1 MTKAMLLFLVTSI
14 ALGLISLHLVRELR
28 AERAN
33 AEALQARV
41 SALEQAKAAQPVPTT
56 PFATW
61 SVQKLAA
68 GPVSART
75 PPNASDNQA
84 LNAALQAAADSIPA
98 PNAAQ
103 AEQTRFM
110 QEHME
115 RQRALMSD
123 PEYRDALRVQQRMSF
138 VRSHPDLAHELGLT
152 AEQTD
157 QLFSLMADHAIR
169 NMDNSQALMSFDPT
183 ADPSIAEKAHRKA
196 MEQQK
201 AHEAQIA
208 QLLGPQKFKAYQEY
222 QSTLHI
228 RYQATELSQLLASNG
243 APLDRELTKPLIKV
257 LAQEHQRMAQEQ
269 QKAIEAAARSGVTGN
284 ALVGRLSP
292 YDDANFDRTAE
303 YQRRTREALATI
315 LTPEQLEI
323 YAKDQDAN
331 MHVQRAQMR
340 VMRAQQPPDPTN
352 VGVQGDW
359 AVATPMVVGETV
371 MFASPAVAVPVP
383 PPDEN

>member
-33 AEALQARV
+33 AQELQARV
-41 SALEQAKAAQPVPTT
+41 SALEQAKAAQPTPTT

-61 SVQKLAA
+61 SVQKLAPGPAPA
-68 GPVSART
+68 GS
-75 PPNASDNQA
+75 PPKSSDNQA
-84 LNAALQAAADSIPA
+84 LTAALQAAAASIPP
-98 PNAAQ
+98 PNAAR
-103 AEQTRFM
+103 EEHTRFM

-123 PEYRDALRVQQRMSF
+123 PEYRDALRVQQRMAF

-157 QLFSLMADHAIR
+157 RLFSLMADHAMR
-169 NMDNSQALMSFDPT
+169 NMDNSQVMSYDPA
-183 ADPSIAEKAHRKA
+183 ADPSIAEKAQRKA
-196 MEQQK
+196 FEMQK

-257 LAQEHQRMAQEQ
+257 LAQEHQRMAQVQ
-269 QKAIEAAARSGVTGN
+269 IKYMEAGSLEGVTCN
-284 ALVGRLSP
+284 DLVGRLNP
-292 YDDANFDRTAE
+292 
-303 YQRRTREALATI
+303 
-315 LTPEQLEI
+315 
-323 YAKDQDAN
+323 
-331 MHVQRAQMR
+331 
-340 VMRAQQPPDPTN
+340 
-352 VGVQGDW
+352 
-359 AVATPMVVGETV
+359 
-371 MFASPAVAVPVP
+371 
-383 PPDEN
+383 